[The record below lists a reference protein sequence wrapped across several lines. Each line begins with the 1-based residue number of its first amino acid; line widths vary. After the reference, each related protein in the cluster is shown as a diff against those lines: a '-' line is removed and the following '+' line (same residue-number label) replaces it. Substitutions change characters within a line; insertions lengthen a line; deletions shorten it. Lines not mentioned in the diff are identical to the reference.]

1 MSDFCFDISESG
13 RRKEYLRIL
22 GGRTLVVV
30 DNVAKVVTTAV
41 VGFAYAHRIVCEV
54 DIAVIACEMSVEVV
68 ESLGSLG
75 RKWLSQKVE
84 GSLQKTIRRVSRL
97 HKEVA

>member
-13 RRKEYLRIL
+13 KRKAYLKIF

-41 VGFAYAHRIVCEV
+41 VGFAHAHRVVCEV
-54 DIAVIACEMSVEVV
+54 DITVIACEMSVRVV
-68 ESLGSLG
+68 GSLG
-75 RKWLSQKVE
+75 RKWLSQRWR
-84 GSLQKTIRRVSRL
+84 GAYRRL
-97 HKEVA
+97 